1 MAKIQIPRQI
11 PPTTINK
18 FLGLNESTDGDTEL
32 KLGEASKMLNFRVT
46 DGGKLKKMEGYA
58 LLFPSLGPG
67 VVQGQFYGEVG
78 GTYQH
83 LFAHNGNV
91 YKRIANVNT
100 IIGTLINAQTFFF
113 FFQNKVYMLN
123 GSEYKS
129 WDGTIFQDVAGYR
142 PLIAITTPP
151 AGGGTLFEE
160 INNLTGAKHQTFSPD
175 GIATA
180 FQVAETNVT
189 SFDFVK
195 VTGVLKTLG
204 TDYTVS
210 LSTGKITFTT
220 APLTGTPDNVDIGW
234 TKGTGT
240 RENVFKNRFAMLY
253 GGGVDSR
260 VLMWGNTTAKNRFSY
275 SALASGALS
284 AEYFPA
290 SNFSDVGSDQHAITD
305 ITRQYDRLIIY
316 TEVGSYH
323 SNYDTTT
330 LSNTQVVVNFPVYEL
345 NSVKGNVA
353 PGQVQL
359 INNDPFSIFEGIYKW
374 TSTLVR
380 DERNAVYISK
390 RVQPSLD
397 SVDLTKAVTFDY
409 EQNGEYWLVVGST
422 AWIYN
427 YRVDAWYKRDNV
439 LASNFLEIDGKLYF
453 GTEGTIMRFDP
464 ALSTNAGT
472 IINAVWEMGFHDF
485 GAEWLNKYMNNIW
498 ITLKADEKARLD
510 LTPITNNDGTG
521 ETQSI
526 FYNLATFEHADF
538 SKWSFLTSSNPQPFY
553 LEVQCMGFTYFK
565 LKLSNSSINE
575 GATVLSINL
584 PARLGGKV
592 R

>member
-1 MAKIQIPRQI
+1 VAKIQIPKQI
-11 PPTTINK
+11 PPTTINV
-18 FLGLNESTDGDTEL
+18 FLGLNESADGNTEL

-46 DGGKLKKMEGYA
+46 DRGKLKKMEGYA
-58 LLFPSLGPG
+58 PLFPSLGAG
-67 VVQGQFYGEVG
+67 IIQGQWHGEVG

-83 LFAHNGNV
+83 LFAHGGNV
-91 YKRIANVNT
+91 YKRIAGVNT
-100 IIGTLINAQTFFF
+100 IIGTLANAQTFFF
-113 FFQNKVYMLN
+113 FFQNKVYILN

-129 WDGTIFQDVAGYR
+129 WDGTTFGDVAGYR
-142 PLIAITTPP
+142 PLIAIGTPP
-151 AGGGTLFEE
+151 AGGGTLYEE

-175 GIATA
+175 GTATA

-195 VTGVLKTLG
+195 VTGALKTLG
-204 TDYTVS
+204 TDYTIS

-240 RENVFKNRFAMLY
+240 RENVFKNTFAMLY

-260 VLMWGNTTAKNRFSY
+260 VLMWGNTTVKNRFCY

-305 ITRQYDRLIIY
+305 IARQYDRLIIY

-330 LSNTQVVVNFPVYEL
+330 LSNTQVVVNFPIYEL

-397 SVDLTKAVTFDY
+397 GVDLTKAITFDY

-427 YRVDAWYKRDNV
+427 YRVDAWYQRENV
-439 LASNFLEIDGKLYF
+439 PASNFLEIDGVLYF
-453 GTEGTIMRFDP
+453 GTAGTIMKFDP
-464 ALSTNAGT
+464 LTLTDNGVAITSQ
-472 IINAVWEMGFHDF
+472 WEMGFFDF
-485 GAEWLNKYMNNIW
+485 NTEYLNKYMNNIW
-498 ITLKADEKARLD
+498 ISLKPEIRSSVDVNTE
-510 LTPITNNDGTG
+510 TNNDGIGVSQTIEYSLYDFEDTDYSDISF
-521 ETQSI
+521 ETT
-526 FYNLATFEHADF
+526 N
-538 SKWSFLTSSNPQPFY
+538 NPQAFY
-553 LEVQCMGFTYFK
+553 LEVQAMGFAYFK
-565 LKLSNSSINE
+565 VILTNSSDRYQSTI
-575 GATVLSINL
+575 LSVSL